1 MGMCEGAPE
10 EQANVLPINIKLPE
24 KYPWKGY
31 ITDSAGKLTDVQYLQ
46 TEFHIQ
52 KEQGDYVLNG
62 CGEDAEKGE
71 WTFYG

>member
-31 ITDSAGKLTDVQYLQ
+31 ITDSAGKLTDVQYL
-46 TEFHIQ
+46 
-52 KEQGDYVLNG
+52 
-62 CGEDAEKGE
+62 
-71 WTFYG
+71 